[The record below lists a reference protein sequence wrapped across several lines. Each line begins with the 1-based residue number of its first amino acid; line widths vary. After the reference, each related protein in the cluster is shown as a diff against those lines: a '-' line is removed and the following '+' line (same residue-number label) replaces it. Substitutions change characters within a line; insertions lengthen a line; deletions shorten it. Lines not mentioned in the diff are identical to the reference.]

1 MKFISCLLIAVGLMT
16 STVYAALDLGEI
28 GVGARP
34 LGMGKAFVGAA
45 DDASAIFLN
54 PAGLSRNDNLN
65 LVTMTGNML
74 GDVKYILLGASDDI
88 SPIGKFGFG
97 YVNASVGGIPITT
110 VTGSGSTA
118 AIVQI
123 DSTDYS
129 SSVLFFSYGSKLS
142 RFLKNGAGS
151 NVSLGLSYKL
161 FLQGFTGGG
170 VAMQDANGVGS
181 DADLGFLWDVNRSV
195 SLGLNLQNFLP
206 TSFGGRFIWQRSPND
221 PEGIP
226 LTIRGGGL
234 FRLIGPNGWR
244 QNGDQRLD
252 LALDYEN
259 LSTQNRP
266 AVMHAGI
273 EYSPLEAIYLRAG
286 IDQKPK
292 ATETGT
298 GVDNNLTAG
307 VGLLLGGFSF
317 DYAYH
322 QFGDLSDNTTHF
334 FSIGY
339 RGEEKIKGKAGK
351 RTDKKKPVIPLPE
364 VASKPELQSFID
376 VPEDYWAYRPI
387 IYLSTLGI
395 MDSYDDGTFRPT
407 REMTRG
413 EMAVLLIKA
422 KGFSV
427 GKEVRV
433 RFPDVPL
440 QSYEAAYVS
449 LAVERKY
456 INGYPDGMFHPEKRI
471 TRAETAAILARFSG
485 LYLKPKVQEP
495 VFPDLPVSHWAS
507 PAIAAAREMG
517 FFGYIAGKGFGPNLY
532 LTRAEAAEIISK
544 TPFAKEKIEELISGE
559 K

>member
-1 MKFISCLLIAVGLMT
+1 MKFISCLLIAVALFS
-16 STVYAALDLGEI
+16 STVYAALDLSEI

-54 PAGLSRNDNLN
+54 PAGLSRNDDLN
-65 LVTMTGNML
+65 LVSMTGNML
-74 GDVKYILLGASDDI
+74 GDVRYVMLGASDI
-88 SPIGKFGFG
+88 SPLGKFGFG

-110 VTGSGSTA
+110 ITGSGSTA
-118 AIVQI
+118 AIVQT

-142 RFLKNGAGS
+142 RFLKNGAGG
-151 NVSLGLSYKL
+151 NVALGLNLKY

-170 VAMQDANGVGS
+170 AAMQDATGVGM
-181 DADLGFLWDVNRSV
+181 DADLGFIWDVNRSV
-195 SLGLNLQNFLP
+195 SLGLNFQNFLP
-206 TSFGGRFIWQRSPND
+206 TGFGGRFIWQRNQLV
-221 PEGIP
+221 EGIP
-226 LTIRGGGL
+226 LTTRGGGL
-234 FRLIGPNGWR
+234 FKLIGPDGWR

-259 LSTQNRP
+259 SSAQNRP
-266 AVMHAGI
+266 AVMHAGL

-286 IDQKPK
+286 MDQKPK

-307 VGLLLGGFSF
+307 VGLMLGGFSF

-334 FSIGY
+334 FSLGY
-339 RGEEKIKGKAGK
+339 RGEEKMKDKVRKKG
-351 RTDKKKPVIPLPE
+351 DKKKPVIPLAE
-364 VASKPELQSFID
+364 VTAKPQLQSFID
-376 VPEDYWAYRPI
+376 VPDDYWAQKPI
-387 IYLSTLGI
+387 VYLATLGI

-427 GKEVRV
+427 GKEVHV
-433 RFPDVPL
+433 RFPDIPL
-440 QSYEAAYVS
+440 QRYEAPYVS
-449 LAVERKY
+449 LAVERRY
-456 INGYPDGMFHPEKRI
+456 INGYPDGKFHPETRI
-471 TRAETAAILARFSG
+471 TRAEAAAIMARFSG
-485 LYLKPKVQEP
+485 LYVKPKVNEQ
-495 VFPDLPVSHWAS
+495 VFPDLPVTHWAS
-507 PAIAAAREMG
+507 PSIAATKEKG
-517 FFGYIAGKGFGPNLY
+517 FFEYIAGKGFGPNLY

-544 TPFAKEKIEELISGE
+544 TPFAKDKIEELISGE